1 MLTDEDELIRSTAAE
16 FSREVLKPGAAARD
30 RAHAIEPEVL
40 RQLGELGF
48 LGMRA
53 SEEWGGVGCSYVAY
67 ASALMEIAAGDGA
80 VSTLVSVHNSPVCSL
95 LDAHASDEQKE
106 TFLRPLAEGRH
117 VGAFALTEADTGS
130 DAAAIRTRATKDG
143 NGYVV
148 NGSKMFITSGKIA
161 GTIIIFA
168 VTDPAAGKRGISA
181 FVTHTDVPGFSVS
194 KTEDKLGQHASDTAA
209 LMFDNLAIPESQ
221 RIGPEGAGLRIALS
235 GLEAGR
241 IGIAAQCVG
250 MAEAAFDVALTYA
263 RERKTFGRILLDHQ
277 AIAFRLAEAKTQI
290 EAARQLV
297 LHAARLRDRGE
308 PCLSEACMAKLFASE
323 MAEKVCSA
331 AIQTLGGYGYISDFP
346 VERIYRDVRVCQIYE
361 GTSDIQKIIIAR
373 GFAS

>member
-1 MLTDEDELIRSTAAE
+1 MLTDEEELIRSTAAE

-30 RAHAIEPEVL
+30 RTHAIEPEVL
-40 RQLGELGF
+40 KQLGELGF
-48 LGMRA
+48 LGMRTA
-53 SEEWGGVGCSYVAY
+53 ETWSGVGCSCVAY

-95 LDAHASDEQKE
+95 LDVHASDAQKE

-117 VGAFALTEADTGS
+117 IGAFALTEADTGS
-130 DAAAIRTRATKDG
+130 DAAAIRTRAVRDG
-143 NGYVV
+143 DDYVI

-168 VTDPAAGKRGISA
+168 VTDPSAGKRGISA
-181 FVTHTDVPGFSVS
+181 FVTRTDVPGFSVS
-194 KTEDKLGQHASDTAA
+194 KLEDKLGQKASDTAA
-209 LMFDNLAIPESQ
+209 LMFDNLRIPESQ
-221 RIGPEGAGLRIALS
+221 RIGAEGAGLKIALS

-250 MAEAAFDVALTYA
+250 MAQAAFDEALAYA
-263 RERKTFGRILLDHQ
+263 KERKTFGKILLDHQ
-277 AIAFRLAEAKTQI
+277 AIAFRLADARTQI

-297 LHAARLRDRGE
+297 LHAARLKDAGE

-373 GFAS
+373 GFA

>member
-1 MLTDEDELIRSTAAE
+1 MLTDEEELIRSTAAE
-16 FSREVLKPGAAARD
+16 FSREVLKPGASARD
-30 RAHAIEPEVL
+30 KSHAIEPQVL
-40 RQLGELGF
+40 KQLGELGF
-48 LGMRA
+48 LGMRTA
-53 SEEWGGVGCSYVAY
+53 EEWGGVGCSYVAY
-67 ASALMEIAAGDGA
+67 ACALMEIAAGDGA

-95 LDAHASDEQKE
+95 LDTHASDHQKE

-117 VGAFALTEADTGS
+117 IGAFALTEADTGS
-130 DAAAIRTRATKDG
+130 DAAAIRTRATRDG
-143 NGYVV
+143 SDYVV

-161 GTIIIFA
+161 GTVIIFA
-168 VTDPAAGKRGISA
+168 VTDPSAGKRGISA
-181 FVTHTDVPGFSVS
+181 FVTSTGVPGFSVS
-194 KTEDKLGQHASDTAA
+194 KIEDKLGQKASDTAA
-209 LMFDNLAIPESQ
+209 LMFDNLRIPESQ
-221 RIGPEGAGLRIALS
+221 RIGAEGAGLKIALS

-250 MAEAAFDVALTYA
+250 MAQAAFDVALTYA
-263 RERKTFGRILLDHQ
+263 KERKTFGKLLLEHQ
-277 AIAFRLAEAKTQI
+277 AVAFRLADAKTQI

-297 LHAARLRDRGE
+297 LHAARLKDRGE
-308 PCLSEACMAKLFASE
+308 PCLDEACMAKLFASE

-373 GFAS
+373 GLAN

>member
-1 MLTDEDELIRSTAAE
+1 MLTDEEELIRSTAAE
-16 FSREVLKPGAAARD
+16 FSREVLRPGAAGRD
-30 RAHAIEPEVL
+30 KAHAIEPDVL

-53 SEEWGGVGCSYVAY
+53 GEQWGGVGCSYVAY

-95 LDAHASDEQKE
+95 LDAHASDLQKE
-106 TFLRPLAEGRH
+106 QFLRPLAEGRH
-117 VGAFALTEADTGS
+117 IGAFALTEADTGS
-130 DAAAIRTRATKDG
+130 DAAAIRTRAVRDG
-143 NGYVV
+143 GDYLV

-161 GTIIIFA
+161 GTVIIFA
-168 VTDPAAGKRGISA
+168 VTDPSAGKRGISA
-181 FVTHTDVPGFSVS
+181 FVTSTDVPGFLVS
-194 KTEDKLGQHASDTAA
+194 KIEDKLGQKASDTAA
-209 LMFDNLAIPESQ
+209 LMFDNLRIPESQ
-221 RIGPEGAGLRIALS
+221 RIGAEGAGLKIALS

-241 IGIAAQCVG
+241 IGIAAQSVG
-250 MAEAAFDVALTYA
+250 MAQAAFDVALTYA
-263 RERKTFGRILLDHQ
+263 RERRTFGKLLIDHQ
-277 AIAFRLAEAKTQI
+277 AVAFRLVEAKTQI

-297 LHAARLRDRGE
+297 LHAARLKDRGE
-308 PCLSEACMAKLFASE
+308 PCLDEACMAKLFASE

>member
-1 MLTDEDELIRSTAAE
+1 MLTEEEELIRSTAAE

-30 RAHAIEPEVL
+30 KAHAIEPAVL
-40 RQLGELGF
+40 KQLGELGF
-48 LGMRA
+48 LGMRTA
-53 SEEWGGVGCSYVAY
+53 EEWGGVGCSYVAY

-95 LDAHASDEQKE
+95 LDMHASDDQKE
-106 TFLRPLAEGRH
+106 RFLRPLAEGRH
-117 VGAFALTEADTGS
+117 IGAFALTEADTGS
-130 DAAAIRTRATKDG
+130 DAAAIRTRATRDG
-143 NGYVV
+143 SDYVI

-161 GTIIIFA
+161 GTVIIFA
-168 VTDPAAGKRGISA
+168 VTDPSAGKRGISA
-181 FVTHTDVPGFSVS
+181 FVTPTDVPGFSIS
-194 KTEDKLGQHASDTAA
+194 KIEDKLGQKASDTAA
-209 LMFDNLAIPESQ
+209 LMFDNIRIPESQ
-221 RIGPEGAGLRIALS
+221 RIGAEGAGLKIALS

-250 MAEAAFDVALTYA
+250 MAQAAFDVALTYA
-263 RERKTFGRILLDHQ
+263 KERKTFGKLLLDHQ
-277 AIAFRLAEAKTQI
+277 AIAFRLADAKTQI

-297 LHAARLRDRGE
+297 LHAARLKDRGE
-308 PCLSEACMAKLFASE
+308 PCLDEACMAKLFASE

-373 GFAS
+373 GLAN